1 MSATS
6 STLDEHFAAA
16 RGGSRDAVGALLD
29 SCRPYLLKIARD
41 ELPSALAVKGGASD
55 VVQETFLDAIRG
67 FSRFQGASAVEL
79 RAWLRHLL
87 FFRIGKLV
95 RHFCVTGKRHL
106 AREVRL
112 DAADSTGPVAVPPA
126 PQSTPS
132 SRAAANERDA
142 ALECALAR
150 LPADYREVIRLRYQE
165 RRSFDAIAVA
175 MGRSA
180 NAVNL
185 LWFKAVRRLRAELGA
200 VS

>member
-1 MSATS
+1 MSATF
-6 STLDEHFAAA
+6 STLDEGFGAA
-16 RGGSRDAVGALLD
+16 RSGSRDALGALLD

-41 ELPSALAVKGGASD
+41 ELPPALTVKGGASD
-55 VVQETFLDAIRG
+55 VVQETLLDAIRG
-67 FSRFQGASAVEL
+67 FSRFHGDSDVEL

-95 RHFCVTGKRHL
+95 RRFRVAGKRQL

-112 DAADSTGPVAVPPA
+112 DAADSASLAAVPVA

-142 ALECALAR
+142 ALERALAR

-165 RRSFDAIAVA
+165 RQSFETIAAA

-185 LWFKAVRRLRAELGA
+185 LWFKAVRRLREELGA
-200 VS
+200 ES